1 MKFYKCEDC
10 LSVAVELV
18 EGKEA
23 CEKNYKELK
32 ANTVDASGEKHLP
45 VVEQNENKIKV
56 TVGVL
61 EHPMLEEHHI
71 MWICLETTKGE
82 MVRRLKPGEK
92 PQAEFLLM
100 EGEKPIAAYEYC
112 NLHGLWKKEIQ

>member
-1 MKFYKCEDC
+1 MKVYKCKSC

-23 CEKNYKELK
+23 CEKNYQEMK

-45 VVEQNENKIKV
+45 VAEQKENKIKV
-56 TVGVL
+56 MVGSI

-71 MWICLETTKGE
+71 MWIYLETTKGG
-82 MVRRLKPGEK
+82 MIRKLNPGEK
-92 PQAEFLLM
+92 PEAEFLLS
-100 EGEKPIAAYEYC
+100 EGEKPIAVYEYC
-112 NLHGLWKKEIQ
+112 NLHGLWKQEMK